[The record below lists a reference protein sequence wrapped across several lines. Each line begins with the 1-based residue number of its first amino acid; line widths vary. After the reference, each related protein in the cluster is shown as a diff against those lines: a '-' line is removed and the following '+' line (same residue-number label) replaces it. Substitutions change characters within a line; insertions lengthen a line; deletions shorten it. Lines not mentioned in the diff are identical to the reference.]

1 MGQESDCKHLAA
13 SFEAGLRAV
22 EKQTKATPGRQDH
35 DGCAGARGA
44 GDCGRG
50 GLRRAIATHHGTA
63 AGAARA
69 GAEATKDMIAKYG
82 RAKFLGEKTRGS
94 ADAGAT
100 SIALLFEGFSAAL
113 CRTQGGWKW
122 PIRMTCR
129 MAKNYHLDVPQTCPA
144 FSAEGQQLARLGHE
158 EPPGAHLLSR
168 RCRTVMLA
176 VDHGYFQGPTTGL
189 ERIDISIAPLVPY
202 ADALM
207 ITRGALRSSIPP
219 EMSKPVVLRSSGG
232 QSILKELSNELV
244 AVDIEDAV
252 RLNAS
257 ALAVQV
263 YIGGVH
269 EHESIGNLVE
279 IVDAG
284 NRHGIPTMA
293 VTGVGKEL
301 VRDAKYL
308 GLATRMCAEMGAH
321 FVKTYYC
328 EKDFA
333 RVAAGCPVPLV
344 IAGGKKLPELEALDD
359 GVRAMNEGAAGVD
372 MGRNIFQCEAPKAM
386 IQAVRAVV
394 HGEETPEKALD
405 LYHSLKSM
413 EERSQYAK

>member
-1 MGQESDCKHLAA
+1 
-13 SFEAGLRAV
+13 
-22 EKQTKATPGRQDH
+22 
-35 DGCAGARGA
+35 
-44 GDCGRG
+44 
-50 GLRRAIATHHGTA
+50 
-63 AGAARA
+63 
-69 GAEATKDMIAKYG
+69 
-82 RAKFLGEKTRGS
+82 
-94 ADAGAT
+94 
-100 SIALLFEGFSAAL
+100 
-113 CRTQGGWKW
+113 
-122 PIRMTCR
+122 
-129 MAKNYHLDVPQTCPA
+129 
-144 FSAEGQQLARLGHE
+144 
-158 EPPGAHLLSR
+158 
-168 RCRTVMLA
+168 VMLA

-189 ERIDISIAPLVPY
+189 ERIDITITPLIPY

-219 EMSKPVVLRSSGG
+219 EMSKPVVLRCSGG
-232 QSILKELSNELV
+232 QSILKELSNERI
-244 AVDIEDAV
+244 AVDIDDAV

-308 GLATRMCAEMGAH
+308 GLATRMCAELGAH

-328 EKDFA
+328 EPGFA

-344 IAGGKKLPELEALDD
+344 IAGGKKLPEPDALAMCY
-359 GVRAMNEGAAGVD
+359 RAVNEGAAGVD
-372 MGRNIFQCEAPKAM
+372 MGRNIFQCEAPQAM

-394 HGEETPEKALD
+394 HGDETPEKALD
-405 LYHSLKSM
+405 LFHSLKSI